1 VSKYVD
7 TAIEVAERFDCRP
20 YTKQRLYVLEDALE
34 SIFEDD
40 TNKQSGIADFM

>member
-1 VSKYVD
+1 
-7 TAIEVAERFDCRP
+7 
-20 YTKQRLYVLEDALE
+20 VLEESLE

>member
-1 VSKYVD
+1 LK
-7 TAIEVAERFDCRP
+7 
-20 YTKQRLYVLEDALE
+20 VLDQSLE